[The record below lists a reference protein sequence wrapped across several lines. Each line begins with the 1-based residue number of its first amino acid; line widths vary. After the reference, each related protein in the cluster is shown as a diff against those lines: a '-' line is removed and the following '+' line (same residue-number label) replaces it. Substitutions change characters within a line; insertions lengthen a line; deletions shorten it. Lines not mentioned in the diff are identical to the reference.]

1 MEPEGSIAG
10 AEVESASSSNG
21 LDEWEREEAW
31 EGAAE
36 RVVTMVDGW
45 EGKRK
50 KKEKRGRD
58 SISRWREE
66 ENVRVPERKRDR
78 YELS

>member
-45 EGKRK
+45 EEKRK
-50 KKEKRGRD
+50 KKGGRD

>member
-45 EGKRK
+45 EGRRKRAGIRSLDGKRK
-50 KKEKRGRD
+50 KR
-58 SISRWREE
+58 
-66 ENVRVPERKRDR
+66 NVRVPERKRDR

>member
-21 LDEWEREEAW
+21 LDEWELEEAW

-45 EGKRK
+45 EGRRK
-50 KKEKRGRD
+50 KGQGFD
-58 SISRWREE
+58 
-66 ENVRVPERKRDR
+66 
-78 YELS
+78 L

>member
-1 MEPEGSIAG
+1 VEPEGSIAG

-45 EGKRK
+45 EGRR
-50 KKEKRGRD
+50 KRGRD